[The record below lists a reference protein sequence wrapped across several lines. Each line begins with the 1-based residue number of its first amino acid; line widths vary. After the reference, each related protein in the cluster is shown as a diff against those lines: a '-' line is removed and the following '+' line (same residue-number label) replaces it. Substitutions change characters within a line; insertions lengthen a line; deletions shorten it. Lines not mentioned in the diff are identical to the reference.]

1 MDEKRALPS
10 PDSPDDLGSLED
22 EARSFAE
29 GSKANATRKAYA
41 SGWSDFVAFCRRLKR
56 RPLPATAET
65 VSLYL
70 THGARRLKTS
80 TLEQRLVAI
89 AHYHRGSG
97 LENPT
102 ADHAVRVVWDGIRR
116 ELGTAKRRKN
126 PALTKLMRKLVAA
139 LPETTLG
146 VRDKALL
153 LLGFA
158 GAMRRSEIVSLDVA
172 DLELVEE
179 GLIVS
184 LRKSKTDQKG
194 FGRRIG
200 IPFGSNETTCPVRA
214 VQNWLTVSGIQSGS
228 LFRSVNRHGQV
239 QPGRLSDQTVAD
251 VIKRTVFAVGLDPRN
266 FAGHSL
272 RSGFATMAAIEG
284 SSERDIQKQTGH
296 KSLLVLRRY
305 IHDGRLFQNN
315 AAKNLGL

>member
-1 MDEKRALPS
+1 MDGKRPLPS

-29 GSKANATRKAYA
+29 GSKAAATRKAYA

-70 THGARRLKTS
+70 AHGARRLKTS

-89 AHYHRGSG
+89 AHYHLGSG
-97 LENPT
+97 FENPMT
-102 ADHAVRVVWDGIRR
+102 DPAVRVVWDGIRR

-126 PALTKLMRKLVAA
+126 PALTKLVRRLVAA

-146 VRDKALL
+146 LRDKALL

-158 GAMRRSEIVSLDVA
+158 GAMRRSEIVSLDVS

-179 GLIVS
+179 GLIVT
-184 LRKSKTDQKG
+184 LRRTKTDQI
-194 FGRRIG
+194 GRGRQIG
-200 IPFGSNETTCPVRA
+200 IPLGSNEKTCPVRA
-214 VQNWLTVSGIQSGS
+214 IKAWLSVSGIHAGP

-239 QPGRLSDQTVAD
+239 QPSRLSDQTVAT
-251 VIKRTVFAVGLDPRN
+251 VVKRTVLSIGLDPRN

-284 SSERDIQKQTGH
+284 ASERDIQKQTGH
-296 KSLLVLRRY
+296 KNLLVLRRY
-305 IHDGRLFQNN
+305 IHDGQLFQNS
-315 AAKNLGL
+315 AAKKLGL